1 MNFKR
6 SGIMIENESLLIR
19 LLEQNEYS
27 QFRSAF
33 LNIHPYEQS
42 EFFISIDKE
51 NRAKLYELLSARE
64 VANFLGYLDVNE
76 DEYEAIFDEIHV
88 NYASEILEHMS
99 DDDAADILNQ
109 LSEEKR
115 ITLLTLVSQDKSAVL
130 KSLMHYY
137 EETAGGIMT
146 KEYVSVSTKMS
157 VGEALNHVKVQSHHA
172 QTIYAIYAVD
182 DDHKLVGVM
191 SLRDIINTDPSTSVN
206 EIMSTN
212 VVHTDVSTDQEH
224 IARDIR
230 DYDLIAIPVI
240 DYQKHLLGIITV
252 DDIIDVIEAEANE
265 DYSKLAGIDDAKY
278 QEESIFKTAKKR
290 LPWLI
295 LLTFLGM
302 ITATILGSF
311 EDTLEKVA
319 LLAAFIPIISGMS
332 GNTGTQS
339 LAVSVRS
346 ISTGDM
352 KHKNK
357 FKHALYES
365 GSGFISGFVCS
376 LILFLIIVILYGQ
389 PLLATIVAVS
399 LTVAMTVGTTIG
411 SVIPLF
417 MNKMGI
423 DPAVASGPFIT
434 TINDI
439 VSMLIYFTLATSFM
453 SYLI

>member
-1 MNFKR
+1 
-6 SGIMIENESLLIR
+6 
-19 LLEQNEYS
+19 
-27 QFRSAF
+27 
-33 LNIHPYEQS
+33 
-42 EFFISIDKE
+42 
-51 NRAKLYELLSARE
+51 
-64 VANFLGYLDVNE
+64 
-76 DEYEAIFDEIHV
+76 
-88 NYASEILEHMS
+88 
-99 DDDAADILNQ
+99 
-109 LSEEKR
+109 
-115 ITLLTLVSQDKSAVL
+115 
-130 KSLMHYY
+130 
-137 EETAGGIMT
+137 
-146 KEYVSVSTKMS
+146 
-157 VGEALNHVKVQSHHA
+157 
-172 QTIYAIYAVD
+172 
-182 DDHKLVGVM
+182 M
-191 SLRDIINTDPSTSVN
+191 SLRDLINADMDDHVK
-206 EIMSTN
+206 N
-212 VVHTDVSTDQEH
+212 VMNKNFVSTDVAEDQE
-224 IARDIR
+224 IVAQTIQ
-230 DYDLIAIPVI
+230 DYDIIAIPVV
-240 DYQKHLLGIITV
+240 DYQHHLLGIITV
-252 DDIIDVIEAEANE
+252 DDILDVMEEEASE
-265 DYSKLAGIDDAKY
+265 DYSKLAGINDVK
-278 QEESIFKTAKKR
+278 ETKESVLQTAKKR

-311 EDTLEKVA
+311 EDTLEQVA